1 VSGNILA
8 MRILL
13 LAQSMWHGPARFPK
27 ALKAAGFEV
36 AALCGSKEW
45 IAFTEYVDRHF
56 FVADWEPRNYLKQL
70 IQTIEAWQPD
80 LVLPCSD
87 NMVRAAQDLRLAIE
101 AGKAS
106 LSDRMVEVLLRSTFP
121 SSSNRLLDSK
131 FELLEALQERGVR
144 IPPQRA
150 LLMMGDADAFVQ
162 EHGYPAL
169 LKPDHGHAGI
179 GIHFCKDEE
188 TLLASLETVFRDRT
202 GGRYAIQKYLGN
214 KTALIEFV
222 AKDGRVLASHCAQR
236 VKTHPGETGPVTV
249 LRTVECPE
257 MERAAEVMCD
267 LLGYNGIGVPQ
278 FSVTDDSCQEAYL
291 LELNPRISHFPHIWG
306 RVGTDFAKA
315 LFDGWSGKRVDRR
328 PTVVDQTLTL
338 WPQEALRDPQ
348 SPYLTA
354 DADYV
359 TDDPKLEEAYQQSII
374 ARTETLKRREAS
386 ANSASS

>member
-1 VSGNILA
+1 M

-36 AALCGSKEW
+36 AALCGPGEW
-45 IAFTEYVDRHF
+45 ISYTQYVDRHF
-56 FVADWEPRNYLKQL
+56 FVADWEPKSYLKQL
-70 IQTIEAWQPD
+70 VQTIEAWQPD
-80 LVLPCSD
+80 LILPCTD
-87 NMVRAAQDLRLAIE
+87 NMVLATQDLRLAIE

-106 LSDRMVEVLLRSTFP
+106 LSDRMIEVLSKSTFP
-121 SSSNRLLDSK
+121 SASNRLLDSK
-131 FELLEALQERGVR
+131 YELLQALHERGIR
-144 IPPQRA
+144 IPPQKA
-150 LLMMGDADAFVQ
+150 LLTLGDADSFVQ
-162 EHGYPAL
+162 EHGYPVL

-179 GIHFCKDEE
+179 GIHFCKGEDE
-188 TLLASLETVFRDRT
+188 LLASLESILKNRT

-249 LRTVECPE
+249 LRTVESPE

-267 LLGYNGIGVPQ
+267 LLGYNGMGVPQ
-278 FSVTDDSCQEAYL
+278 FAVTDDSCQEAFL
-291 LELNPRISHFPHIWG
+291 LELNPRISHFPHIWS

-315 LFDGWSGKRVDRR
+315 LFDAWSGHPVDRR
-328 PTVVDQTLTL
+328 PTIVDKTLTL
-338 WPQEALRDPQ
+338 WPQEAMRDPQ
-348 SPYLTA
+348 SPYLTP

-359 TDDPKLEEAYQQSII
+359 SDDPKLEEAYVKSIDSRI
-374 ARTETLKRREAS
+374 ETLMRRES
-386 ANSASS
+386 AAKEVKR